1 MRDDLRKLICEG
13 MWELTPDEIRNVTG
27 GIFENGVGPTVLRV
41 HVKIINGYANQTFEW
56 V

>member
-1 MRDDLRKLICEG
+1 MREDLRKPVHDE
-13 MWELTPDEIRNVTG
+13 MRELSADETHSVAG